1 VLDDGGIHYDAEAE
15 HRQVLKI
22 REKMLGPEHPD
33 TLRSR
38 NNLIYPNGAL
48 SATNYLSSGYVPE
61 PMYSAEYVSNFA
73 VEPTGGAF
81 FTS

>member
-1 VLDDGGIHYDAEAE
+1 LAIVLDDGGIHYDAEAE

-38 NNLIYPNGAL
+38 NNLI
-48 SATNYLSSGYVPE
+48 
-61 PMYSAEYVSNFA
+61 
-73 VEPTGGAF
+73 
-81 FTS
+81 